1 MKKKVTKTT
10 LSSLSA
16 NQIAANL
23 KKSFPYNPVEKRYKA
38 LEIARQMSTALN
50 KTSLADVNGEFYTIQ
65 EVKKNARTWEQ
76 VVNILEKK

>member
-1 MKKKVTKTT
+1 MKKKTTKAK

-23 KKSFPYNPVEKRYKA
+23 KKSFPYNPVEKSYKA
-38 LEIARQMSTALN
+38 LDIARNMATSLG